1 MTDCSILTCLKTLK
15 SVKVSFNSFR
25 KNMKVLELEFVQKSS
40 NVGAL
45 TILNIR
51 VIEKWIFFHNS
62 ELYKEYHKI

>member
-1 MTDCSILTCLKTLK
+1 
-15 SVKVSFNSFR
+15 
-25 KNMKVLELEFVQKSS
+25 MKVLELEFVQKSS